1 MNRMARWLVRHP
13 SSVLVTMLAVT
24 AVLGWF
30 ALGIRIESSLES
42 VLPAGDPQVTYYD
55 QVRKRFGSDDVGV
68 IGVRADDLFSPAT
81 LEKIARV
88 TTAVSKLE
96 GVESVLSI
104 TNAKDV
110 AADVFTPPPLLPRL
124 PPSPEEIATLRAKLA
139 AVPLYRENLV
149 APDERGAAINVF
161 FAPLSDVQYADL
173 RLDDRIAE
181 ILATEE
187 APQQKFYFTGAA
199 HLKEAAVRLMRR
211 DLFRFTPI
219 ALIGVVLTFWISF
232 RTKRGVLLPLLT
244 VLMALVWTL
253 GVLVAMGKAITLGT
267 FVLPPLMLVV
277 GSSYAIHVMARYYEQ
292 AETGGDEAE
301 VVGAAFDR
309 VWVPLTI
316 SAVTTV
322 IGFGSLMV
330 NRIPAIWELGFFAVV
345 GTVFL
350 TIVCLCFLPAVLAML
365 PIERVAVRAKDGS
378 PALMPLL
385 SRLARSAASS
395 RPWIWAVSLAIALVS
410 LVGMT
415 RIQVDSDFLSYFSPR
430 SEVRVD
436 NEIINREIVGS
447 NPFYI
452 IVDGREAGALRKWTT
467 LWLIKDL
474 QRFLAEQPGIT
485 SSISVVDYLELLES
499 GLNKGTGG
507 DLVVDAQGNLVA
519 ADKPKTFWE
528 DPAMLDPVLKMVSTS
543 PETFSSVI
551 TPDFATASILVRTN
565 LSGSAVIEQTLG
577 RIRAYIA
584 NHFPAELPVTLTGN
598 LVLLTGTT
606 SEIVAGQVK
615 SLALALGV
623 IFIVMSLMF
632 LSVRIGF
639 LAILPNALPI
649 LIFFGVMGWSGIYL
663 NLGTSLIAAIALG
676 IAVDSTIHYMAR
688 LNLELRGETDQEE
701 AIARTLRT
709 VGAPIIYTTVALFLG
724 FLTFAFSSFV
734 PIQNFGVLSSVTMAT
749 ALGANLIL
757 LPALLAT
764 AKIITLWDLV
774 GVKLGEDPART
785 IPLFAGLRPS
795 QARVVVLMGDM
806 KRFRP
811 GEAIVNQGDP
821 GDAMYVVLNGEAKVV
836 INSNGDRR
844 ELAHLKRGDVFGEMA
859 LVRHNERTADVI
871 ASGDDV
877 EVLRVDQTFLQRI
890 QRRYPRIA
898 SRVFLN
904 LTRILSDRLERMN
917 AAYVAARATTTT
929 SPET

>member
-13 SSVLVTMLAVT
+13 IGVLVGTLAVT

-30 ALGIRIESSLES
+30 ALGLRIESSLES
-42 VLPAGDPQVTYYD
+42 VLPAGDPQITYYD
-55 QVRKRFGSDDVGV
+55 EVRQRFGSDDVGV
-68 IGVRADDLFSPAT
+68 IGVRADDLFSAAT

-88 TTAVSKLE
+88 TTAVGKLD

-104 TNAKDV
+104 TNVKDV
-110 AADVFTPPPLLPRL
+110 AADVFTPPPLLPKL
-124 PPSPEEIATLRAKLA
+124 PPSPEDVAALRAKLA

-161 FAPLSDVQYADL
+161 FKPLSDVQYADL
-173 RLDDRIAE
+173 RLDDKIAE
-181 ILATEE
+181 IIEAEE
-187 APQQKFYFTGAA
+187 GPQKFYFTGAA

-219 ALIGVVLTFWISF
+219 ALAGVVLTFWLSF

-253 GVLVAMGKAITLGT
+253 GVLVMMGKAITLGT
-267 FVLPPLMLVV
+267 FVLPPLLLVV

-292 AETGGDEAE
+292 AEKGRDEAE

-316 SAVTTV
+316 SATTTV
-322 IGFGSLMV
+322 IGFGALMV

-345 GTVFL
+345 GTIFL
-350 TIVCLCFLPAVLAML
+350 TIVCLVFLPAMLALM
-365 PIERVAVRAKDGS
+365 PIERVAVRAEDGS
-378 PALMPLL
+378 PALTPLL
-385 SRLARSAASS
+385 ARLARSASCS
-395 RPWIWAVSLAIALVS
+395 RAWIWGLSAVLTVLAVTGIA
-410 LVGMT
+410 

-430 SEVRVD
+430 AEVRRD
-436 NEIINREIVGS
+436 NEVINREIVGS
-447 NPFYI
+447 NPFYV
-452 IVDGREAGALRKWTT
+452 IVDGRVPDALKKWTT

-474 QRFLAEQPGIT
+474 QQFLEHQPGIT
-485 SSISVVDYLELLES
+485 SSVSIVDYLELLES

-507 DLVVDAQGNLVA
+507 DLVVDDKGDIVPAE
-519 ADKPKTFWE
+519 KPKTFWE
-528 DPAMLDPVLKMVSTS
+528 DPAMLGPVLEMVNTS
-543 PETFSSVI
+543 PDTFKSVI
-551 TPDFATASILVRTN
+551 TPDFSTASILVRTN
-565 LSGSAVIEQTLG
+565 LSGSAVIEDTLA

-584 NHFPAELPVTLTGN
+584 NHFPADIPVSLTGN

-632 LSVRIGF
+632 LSMRIGF
-639 LAILPNALPI
+639 LAILPNVLPI
-649 LIFFGVMGWSGIYL
+649 LIFFGVMGWFGIYL

-688 LNLELRGETDQEE
+688 LNLELRGEEDQEA
-701 AIARTLRT
+701 AIARTLTT

-734 PIQNFGVLSSVTMAT
+734 PIQNFGVLSSITMAT

-764 AKIITLWDLV
+764 ARIITLWDLV
-774 GVKLGEDPART
+774 GVKLGEDPERT

-806 KRFRP
+806 RQFRP
-811 GEAIVNQGDP
+811 GQTIVQQGDP
-821 GDAMYVVLNGEAKVV
+821 GDAMYVVLNGAAEVLL
-836 INSNGDRR
+836 NSNGSRR
-844 ELAHLKRGDVFGEMA
+844 PVAKLKRGDVFGEMA
-859 LVRHNERTADVI
+859 LVRHNERTADVV
-871 ASGDDV
+871 ATSDV
-877 EVLRVDQTFLQRI
+877 DVLAVDERFLQRI

-917 AAYVAARATTTT
+917 TAYMAARATTTT